1 MTENDPELQEILRR
15 KSKSIKNEIGKEA
28 SFFREVNQNGVTEI
42 TDDSIDRLIQSS
54 PLPVLVDFSADAW
67 CRPCQVM
74 KPVYEEISLEF
85 ANKVV
90 FLKINTD
97 NNPQSSGKYRIFS
110 VPTFI
115 LFKSG
120 KRLAQRTGASPKV
133 KFKAWIEEV
142 LQKSA

>member
-15 KSKSIKNEIGKEA
+15 KTKSIKNEISRET
-28 SFFREVNQNGVTEI
+28 SFFREVNQNGVT
-42 TDDSIDRLIQSS
+42 DVNDNNIDRLIQTS

-74 KPVYEEISLEF
+74 KPVYEEVSREF
-85 ANKVV
+85 VNKVV

-97 NNPQSSGKYRIFS
+97 HNPQSSGKYRVFS

-120 KRLAQRTGASPKV
+120 KRLAQRAGAAPKV
-133 KFKAWIEEV
+133 KLKTWIEEV

>member
-15 KSKSIKNEIGKEA
+15 KTKSIENEISREA
-28 SFFREVNQNGVTEI
+28 SFFREVNQNGVT
-42 TDDSIDRLIQSS
+42 DVNDNNIDRLIQTS

-74 KPVYEEISLEF
+74 KPVYEEVSREF
-85 ANKVV
+85 VNKVV

-97 NNPQSSGKYRIFS
+97 HNPQSSGKYRVFS

-120 KRLAQRTGASPKV
+120 KRLAQRAGASPKV
-133 KFKAWIEEV
+133 KFKTWIEEV
-142 LQKSA
+142 LQKST